1 MPALSVPLDR
11 VTSQRIA
18 DKSKMVVGA
27 VGRVKAKSIADS
39 LGVWSL
45 VGYDMTLSGV
55 LDTGDGVQRISK
67 LADLNKIVETV
78 RSGSTFQRGIL
89 AEDPRPF
96 GIAARLKIPKGAFVE
111 GVVRTTA
118 RRTFVPG
125 MHKQMLADFIRVRI
139 PFKNAAVGPT
149 LRLRRFGSRKSEPYK
164 FTANDTDLTL
174 TMSNLCKCV
183 EPEDSPGAAPGMV
196 IEDREF
202 AVYYQL
208 LDVPLHARLR
218 PVPQVQ
224 PGIGGVFEPECYRGC
239 RVEL

>member
-1 MPALSVPLDR
+1 MAQTKPITVLTIDLVGRICLVRRSGQTWAVFLKASRDRSFNIRRSHMPALNVPLDR

-18 DKSKMVVGA
+18 DKSKMVIGA

-45 VGYDMTLSGV
+45 AGYDMTLSGV

-111 GVVRTTA
+111 GVVEDPA
-118 RRTFVPG
+118 PRTFVPG
-125 MHKQMLADFIRVRI
+125 MHKQVLADFIRVRI
-139 PFKNAAVGPT
+139 PFKNAGRGPDAPVEAFRHPQERAVQIHCGRLPT
-149 LRLRRFGSRKSEPYK
+149 
-164 FTANDTDLTL
+164 
-174 TMSNLCKCV
+174 
-183 EPEDSPGAAPGMV
+183 
-196 IEDREF
+196 
-202 AVYYQL
+202 
-208 LDVPLHARLR
+208 
-218 PVPQVQ
+218 
-224 PGIGGVFEPECYRGC
+224 
-239 RVEL
+239 